1 MMKKNKILALVAG
14 CVCVGGILFCQFSYK
29 KETTSVREI
38 KKQFEQKQ
46 ENLAPVYN
54 VNREAVLCFS
64 FALDYT
70 YIEELRVDGLEMV
83 SVHTAPDCGKDSKV
97 ECYVWEEEK
106 AGATIIYASPV
117 MPAYATESLADVERV
132 WGSAPIYYA
141 CIRYDMESAEPDE
154 LEAPMVIPFTVTS
167 ACEVPNVIGTVD
179 DSGNLVLSWDAVE
192 GADKYTIYQH
202 FGEGIWIEKVGNTS
216 ETSYTVQTEDKVAN
230 VSAYQNQG
238 VLGSYYVT
246 AHVSGMESNLS
257 AAVDTKELPLP
268 QKFLEE
274 IPYGQVYESVE
285 RLPEKVQVI
294 NTDESIMWRSMLY
307 QLREVDEYAIYDF
320 TVDGTS
326 LTGTV
331 CVTKQLA
338 EFPEVIEQ
346 VSDLAYLEHNTQLN
360 KVPSMAVK
368 SVIAQTETDGALDQ
382 TVNNIDLYQTALAQ
396 TRQWM
401 MEGEEETV
409 VKPFKG
415 CKLFADN
422 AAEAWLSYHLL
433 AAEHEIPLQ
442 AFPDMLNPY
451 VLEDTF
457 LKVCYQNPYVLGVK
471 SYYFDYE
478 KLTLHVEYAYSER
491 EIQKR
496 QKQLYKEATE
506 IVSSIIKDDMAQ
518 EEKAET
524 IYLWLEEHCVY
535 ASKEWEYLKEQE
547 FQKDER
553 WTEFEDC
560 NYAYGAIVKGEALCG
575 GYASAYQLLCH
586 MADVKA
592 ITVNGYLNG
601 NIPHAWNMIYLDGNW
616 YQIDCS
622 SNKNTTGIPFYLYG
636 ADQKSAEARGYVL
649 GSDFAKVRE
658 CGLLQQQNRDN
669 QKEYY
674 LAHRLEVATIAEIE
688 WLLTKYLDEDSVAF
702 RCEGISVEEEELI
715 EIVRKVYLKHG
726 KEAELENLSYQQLG
740 QYIMVYKK

>member
-14 CVCVGGILFCQFSYK
+14 CVCIGGILFCQFSYK
-29 KETTSVREI
+29 QESVSAREI
-38 KKQFEQKQ
+38 KQQFEQKQ

-70 YIEELRVDGLEMV
+70 YIDELRVDGLEMV
-83 SVHTAPDCGKDSKV
+83 SIHTAPNCRGDSKV

-106 AGATIIYASPV
+106 EGETIIYVTPV
-117 MPAYATESLADVERV
+117 MPAYATESLADAERV

-141 CIRYDMESAEPDE
+141 CIRYNMDSPEPDE
-154 LEAPMVIPFTVTS
+154 LDVPVVIPFTVAS
-167 ACEVPNVIGTVD
+167 ACEVPNVTGEVD
-179 DSGNLVLSWDAVE
+179 ESGNLVLSWDSIEGVE
-192 GADKYTIYQH
+192 EYAIYQH
-202 FGEGIWIEKVGNTS
+202 FGEGIWIEKIGNTS
-216 ETSYTVQTEDKVAN
+216 ETSYIVQAEDKVTDIG
-230 VSAYQNQG
+230 AYQNQG

-246 AHVSGMESNLS
+246 AYVDGMESNLS

-274 IPYGQVYESVE
+274 IPYGQIYESVDK
-285 RLPEKVQVI
+285 LPGKIQVV
-294 NTDESIMWRSMLY
+294 NTDESIMWRPVSY

-320 TVDGTS
+320 VVDGTS
-326 LTGTV
+326 LRGVV
-331 CVTKQLA
+331 CVTKQQA
-338 EFPEVIEQ
+338 EFPEEIEQ
-346 VSDLAYLEHNTQLN
+346 VSNLAYLEQNTQLN

-368 SVIAQTETDGALDQ
+368 SVLAQTDTESGP
-382 TVNNIDLYQTALAQ
+382 NNSIDYVELYQTALEQ
-396 TRQWM
+396 TQQWIAV
-401 MEGEEETV
+401 GEEETV
-409 VKPFKG
+409 AKPVKG
-415 CKLFADN
+415 CKVFADN
-422 AAEAWLSYHLL
+422 AAEAWLCYHLL
-433 AAEHEIPLQ
+433 AAETEIPLK
-442 AFPDMLNPY
+442 AFPDLLDPY

-457 LKVCYQNPYVLGVK
+457 LKVCHQNPYVLGVK

-478 KLTLHVEYAYSER
+478 KLTLHINYVYSEW
-491 EIQKR
+491 EIEKR

-506 IVSSIIKDDMAQ
+506 IVSSIIKDDMTQ
-518 EEKAET
+518 EEKAEA

-553 WTEFEDC
+553 WAEFEDA
-560 NYAYGAIVKGEALCG
+560 NNAYGAIVKGEALCV
-575 GYASAYQLLCH
+575 GYASAYQLLCY
-586 MADVKA
+586 MADIKA
-592 ITVNGYLNG
+592 ITVNGFLNG

-622 SNKNTTGIPFYLYG
+622 SNRNTTGIPFYLYG

-649 GSDFAKVRE
+649 GSDFATERE

-674 LAHRLEVATIAEIE
+674 LAHHLNVATIAEIE
-688 WLLTKYLDEDSVAF
+688 WLLTKYLDEDSVSF
-702 RCEGISVEEEELI
+702 MCEGISIEEEELI
-715 EIVRKVYLKHG
+715 GIVRRVYLKHG
-726 KEAELENLSYQQLG
+726 KEAELKNLSYQQLG
-740 QYIMVYKK
+740 QYIVIYKK

>member
-1 MMKKNKILALVAG
+1 MMKKNRILVLVAG
-14 CVCVGGILFCQFSYK
+14 CVCIGGILFCQFACKQENISA
-29 KETTSVREI
+29 REI
-38 KKQFEQKQ
+38 KQQFEQKQ

-70 YIEELRVDGLEMV
+70 YIEDLRVDGLEMV

-97 ECYVWEEEK
+97 ECYVWEEER
-106 AGATIIYASPV
+106 AGETIIYASPV
-117 MPAYATESLADVERV
+117 MPAYATESLEDAEQV

-141 CIRYDMESAEPDE
+141 CIRYDMENSEPDE
-154 LEAPMVIPFTVTS
+154 LKAPMVIPFTVSS
-167 ACEVPNVIGTVD
+167 ACEVPNVTGKVD
-179 DSGNLVLSWDAVE
+179 ESGNLVLSWDSIE
-192 GADKYTIYQH
+192 GAEEYTIYQH
-202 FGEGIWIEKVGNTS
+202 FGEGIWIEKCGNTS
-216 ETSYTVQTEDKVAN
+216 EISYIVQAEDKVTDN
-230 VSAYQNQG
+230 GAYQNQG

-246 AHVSGMESNLS
+246 AHVDGMESNLS

-274 IPYGQVYESVE
+274 IPYEQMYESVDQ
-285 RLPEKVQVI
+285 LPEKVQVV
-294 NTDESIMWRSMLY
+294 NTDESIMWRPIAY
-307 QLREVDEYAIYDF
+307 QLREVNEYAIYDF

-331 CVTKQLA
+331 YVTKQQT

-346 VSDLAYLEHNTQLN
+346 VSDLAYLEKNTQLN

-368 SVIAQTETDGALDQ
+368 SVMAQTETDGGSGQPAD
-382 TVNNIDLYQTALAQ
+382 NIDLYQTALAQ
-396 TRQWM
+396 TQQWVAD
-401 MEGEEETV
+401 GEDETV

-457 LKVCYQNPYVLGVK
+457 LKVCHQNPYVLGVK

-478 KLTLHVEYAYSER
+478 KLTLHVEYAYSKR
-491 EIQKR
+491 EIKKR
-496 QKQLYKEATE
+496 QKQLYKEASE
-506 IVSSIIKDDMAQ
+506 IVASIIKDDMAQ
-518 EEKAET
+518 EEKAEI
-524 IYLWLEEHCVY
+524 IYLWLEEHCAY

-547 FQKDER
+547 FQKDGR
-553 WTEFEDC
+553 WAEMEDA
-560 NYAYGAIVKGEALCG
+560 NHAYGAIVKGEALCG
-575 GYASAYQLLCH
+575 GYASAYQLLCY

-649 GSDFAKVRE
+649 GSDFATEKE
-658 CGLLQQQNRDN
+658 CTLLKQQNQDS

-674 LAHRLEVATIAEIE
+674 LAHHLNVATIAEIE
-688 WLLTKYLDEDSVAF
+688 WLLTKYLDEEWVSF
-702 RCEGISVEEEELI
+702 RCEGISIEEEELI
-715 EIVRKVYLKHG
+715 GIVRRVYLKHG

-740 QYIMVYKK
+740 QYIVIYKK